1 LRGLKIPLL
10 RNSKAVSYTISAL
23 IITATTI
30 SLVLVASIYA
40 YQILERQRGI
50 AEFDVAKESLLAYND
65 ALENVAW
72 KPQAARSA
80 RFTIEYGFLELIP
93 NFGSLSINAT
103 IDSSPMT
110 LYSNTTGAIRY
121 NIKNQYVTFGSGY
134 KSYLIGNE
142 SVLITESTGS
152 YGIAVVEQQ
161 TSWVTITLFY
171 RVRAMRTSVIE
182 VGGENI
188 NYVDVWVIKLEIG
201 EWYSYVHDFDLTARC
216 LQVQTTPYGPYNV
229 AQNGTSTITARV
241 GALTSSASVPLTAGK
256 VVFNVIVAEVQV
268 SV

>member
-1 LRGLKIPLL
+1 M
-10 RNSKAVSYTISAL
+10 
-23 IITATTI
+23 IITVTTI
-30 SLVLVASIYA
+30 TLVLVASIYA
-40 YQILERQRGI
+40 YQILERQRGV
-50 AEFDVAKESLLAYND
+50 AEYDVAKESILAYND
-65 ALENVAW
+65 ALENIAW
-72 KPQAARSA
+72 KPQAARTA

-103 IDSSPMT
+103 VDGSPMA

-121 NIKNQYVTFGSGY
+121 NIKNQYVTFERGY

-142 SVLITESTGS
+142 SSLITESTGT
-152 YGIAVVEQQ
+152 YGIAFVEQQ
-161 TSWVTITLFY
+161 TGWVTITLFY

-188 NYVDVWVIKLEIG
+188 NYVDIWAIRLVINN
-201 EWYSYVHDFDLTARC
+201 WYSYVHDFDLKAKC
-216 LQVQTTPYGPYNV
+216 LQVQATAHGPYTV
-229 AQNGTSTITARV
+229 TQNGTSTITARV
-241 GALTSSASVPLTAGK
+241 GDITSSASVPLTVGK

>member
-1 LRGLKIPLL
+1 LRRLKIPLL
-10 RNSKAVSYTISAL
+10 KNSKAVSYTISAI
-23 IITATTI
+23 IITVTTI

-40 YQILERQRGI
+40 YQVLERQRGA
-50 AEFDVAKESLLAYND
+50 AEFDVAKESILAYND

-93 NFGSLSINAT
+93 NFGSSSINAT
-103 IDSSPMT
+103 VGNST
-110 LYSNTTGAIRY
+110 YQLYSNITGAIRY
-121 NIKNQYVTFGSGY
+121 NIKNQYITFGSGY
-134 KSYLIGNE
+134 TSYLIGNE
-142 SVLITESTGS
+142 SALITESTGS
-152 YGIAVVEQQ
+152 YGIAVIEQP
-161 TSWVTITLFY
+161 TSYVTITLFY
-171 RVRAMRTSVIE
+171 RVRAIRTSVVE

-188 NYVDVWVIKLEIG
+188 NYVDIWVIKPVIST
-201 EWYSYVHDFDLTARC
+201 WYSYVHDFDLKARC
-216 LQVQTTPYGPYNV
+216 LQVQTTPYGPYTV

-256 VVFNVIVAEVQV
+256 VVFNVIVAQVQV